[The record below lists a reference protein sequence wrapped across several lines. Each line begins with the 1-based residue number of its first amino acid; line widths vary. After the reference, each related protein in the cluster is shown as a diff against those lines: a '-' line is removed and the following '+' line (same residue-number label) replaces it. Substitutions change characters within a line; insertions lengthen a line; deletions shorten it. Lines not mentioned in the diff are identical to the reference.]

1 MVIERIFMTIFRTI
15 FCGVLCALVSLP
27 AFGACGPYL
36 ASNIANYKSGD
47 VSKWLKYDCVSDNAK
62 WQISGT
68 PLEWAIRGSGVC
80 PGNYNAVKAILE
92 KQPDLANTPT
102 YDKKG
107 TMLSVSIGN
116 CCDADNEKKC
126 GANPQDKI
134 AKLLID
140 NGADVNIVT
149 ELSPGNA
156 PRRKRTLLDLVRAQ
170 QQYTDT
176 CKRNAGKNTC
186 PAIEQLLIDAGA
198 KTYAE
203 LNGETTSSIQAVVHQ
218 DTPEIINTTASVPP
232 ATKSRT
238 VEISGTILDSET
250 DEPVPYANIV
260 LVNPDGSMISNAGC
274 QTDSAGKFS
283 GKFNN
288 VPKNAMMRVSFVG
301 YQTLTLS
308 PSSNAQIKLQPT
320 ANALKE
326 VSIVATICDDEMLKK
341 LNAREGEKAVDAN
354 GKTFCKPTK
363 CVNDLYE
370 LRDGVCVKDDEVS
383 GTKYK
388 IEYDYNGGTDNP
400 AGTILQT
407 EYVAGEGLNVKSA
420 PLVRE
425 GYVFVGWCME
435 GKENECSKNVK
446 ISKTDTGD
454 KKFIAKWESVDSN
467 VVSGDDSDDTETAAP
482 NVDNVKEIA
491 EAESAYSN
499 AKANEQ
505 SLANRMLG
513 GATMAATGIGGM
525 QLAQGLAEQ
534 NADKKAEQDMTA
546 YLATFQCKVGDNGG
560 RSYSGGEMGIE
571 VAGTNQLTGLYQQY
585 VDLAASLKE
594 RKTALGM
601 APGIES
607 QVIMD
612 KANMGLYDAE
622 GGKGIENG
630 TYASLY
636 RASRGNETD
645 ANKLADQQNTSATR
659 VKAGAIAAGVGAIG
673 GAIGNSAIN
682 GKIADLIKDAKTQNA
697 NNKDNKAAIEEF
709 KKGLTSAG
717 FKNVNKLDFSSLDI
731 SGLKGKLSGVD
742 WSGLTNKFAGQDVTQ
757 VLNTTNASSFS
768 SSLTGLLGQ

>member
-1 MVIERIFMTIFRTI
+1 MTIFRTI
-15 FCGVLCALVSLP
+15 FCGVFCALVSLP
-27 AFGACGPYL
+27 AWSAACGPYL

-68 PLEWAIRGSGVC
+68 PLEWAIMGSGVC

-102 YDKKG
+102 YDKKR

-116 CCDADNEKKC
+116 CCDADNETKC

-218 DTPEIINTTASVPP
+218 DTPEVINTTASVPT
-232 ATKSRT
+232 ATKSKT
-238 VEISGTILDSET
+238 VEIGGTILDYKT
-250 DEPVPYANIV
+250 GEPVPYANIV
-260 LVNPDGSMISNAGC
+260 LVNPDGSTISNAGC
-274 QTDSAGKFS
+274 QTDIDGKFS

-288 VPKNAMMRVSFVG
+288 IPTNAMMRVSFVG

-320 ANALKE
+320 ATALQE
-326 VSIVATICDDEMLKK
+326 VSVVATICDDEILKQ
-341 LNAREGEKAVDAN
+341 LNARKGEKAVDAN
-354 GKTFCKPTK
+354 GKTFCNPTE

-370 LRDGVCVKDDEVS
+370 LRDGVCVDKYTEEELEDCTLAELEKLHASSGEKPIGGECVAMICATGYHFQEPEKVVCVKDDNDTALGATS
-383 GTKYK
+383 DTT
-388 IEYDYNGGTDNP
+388 GTDAEQNSAP
-400 AGTILQT
+400 ESAQSQ
-407 EYVAGEGLNVKSA
+407 NVKPTDNSKQIA
-420 PLVRE
+420 DAEKSYNDARE
-425 GYVFVGWCME
+425 R
-435 GKENECSKNVK
+435 EN
-446 ISKTDTGD
+446 
-454 KKFIAKWESVDSN
+454 
-467 VVSGDDSDDTETAAP
+467 
-482 NVDNVKEIA
+482 
-491 EAESAYSN
+491 
-499 AKANEQ
+499 
-505 SLANRMLG
+505 SLENRMLG

-534 NADKKAEQDMTA
+534 NADKKTEQDMAA

-594 RKTALGM
+594 RKNALGM

-607 QVIMD
+607 QVVMD

-659 VKAGAIAAGVGAIG
+659 VKGGAIAAGVGAIG
-673 GAIGNSAIN
+673 GAIGNAIIN
-682 GKIADLIKDAKTQNA
+682 SGDDDDETVTEEDCKKVKGTYKDGKCTCPGKDKVY
-697 NNKDNKAAIEEF
+697 
-709 KKGLTSAG
+709 KKGKCVDKSDNNSGLAG
-717 FKNVNKLDFSSLDI
+717 LGASLGSSLGSSVNI
-731 SGLKGKLSGVD
+731 GNVASMASGLMSG
-742 WSGLTNKFAGQDVTQ
+742 SGQ
-757 VLNTTNASSFS
+757 
-768 SSLTGLLGQ
+768 

>member
-1 MVIERIFMTIFRTI
+1 MTIFRAI
-15 FCGVLCALVSLP
+15 FCGVFCAMVSLP
-27 AFGACGPYL
+27 AWSAACGPAL
-36 ASNIANYKSGD
+36 ARKIMQYKSGD
-47 VSKWLKYDCVSDNAK
+47 VNQFLKYDCVIDNNK
-62 WQISGT
+62 WQISET
-68 PLEWAIRGSGVC
+68 PLEWAIGGYNNIHD
-80 PGNYNAVKAILE
+80 NYVAVKAFLDAKPE
-92 KQPDLANTPT
+92 LANSVD
-102 YDKKG
+102 YDHQHV
-107 TMLSVSIGN
+107 TMLAQAVRS
-116 CCDADNEKKC
+116 CCD
-126 GANPQDKI
+126 DKESVNKPKI
-134 AKLLID
+134 VEELLKH
-140 NGADVNIVT
+140 GADVNRVLDNIKNDKGALSHVIVID
-149 ELSPGNA
+149 E
-156 PRRKRTLLDLVRAQ
+156 RKRKVTALDVVRAYIDSANNKNSTCHTYGIKHCKTIEATLLN
-170 QQYTDT
+170 Y
-176 CKRNAGKNTC
+176 
-186 PAIEQLLIDAGA
+186 GA

-203 LNGETTSSIQAVVHQ
+203 LNGETTSPNQTVVHQ
-218 DTPEIINTTASVPP
+218 DTPEVINTTASVPP

-238 VEISGTILDSET
+238 VEIGGIILDYKTGES
-250 DEPVPYANIV
+250 VPYANIV

-274 QTDSAGKFS
+274 QTDIDGKFS

-288 VPKNAMMRVSFVG
+288 VPTNAMMRVSFVG

-320 ANALKE
+320 ATAPQE
-326 VSIVATICDDEMLKK
+326 VSVVATICDDEILKK
-341 LNAREGEKAVDAN
+341 LNARKGEKAVDAN
-354 GKTFCKPTK
+354 GKTFCKPTE

-370 LRDGVCVKDDEVS
+370 LRDGVCVDKYTEEELEDCTLAELEKLHASSGEKPIGGECVAMMCATGYHFQEPEKVVCVPDDNDTALGATSETSGKDAEQNSAPESVQS
-383 GTKYK
+383 
-388 IEYDYNGGTDNP
+388 
-400 AGTILQT
+400 Q
-407 EYVAGEGLNVKSA
+407 NVKPQDNSKQIA
-420 PLVRE
+420 DAE
-425 GYVFVGWCME
+425 KAYDAAYE
-435 GKENECSKNVK
+435 KEHS
-446 ISKTDTGD
+446 
-454 KKFIAKWESVDSN
+454 F
-467 VVSGDDSDDTETAAP
+467 
-482 NVDNVKEIA
+482 
-491 EAESAYSN
+491 
-499 AKANEQ
+499 
-505 SLANRMLG
+505 ANRMLG

-534 NADKKAEQDMTA
+534 NADKKAEQDMAA

-571 VAGTNQLTGLYQQY
+571 IAGTNQLTGLYQQY
-585 VDLAASLKE
+585 VDLAADLKE

-612 KANMGLYDAE
+612 KANMGLYDAT

-659 VKAGAIAAGVGAIG
+659 VKGGAIAAGVGAIG

-682 GKIADLIKDAKTQNA
+682 GKIADLIKDAKTKNA
-697 NNKDNKAAIEEF
+697 NNKDNKATIEEF

-742 WSGLTNKFAGQDVTQ
+742 WSGLTNKFGGQDVTQ